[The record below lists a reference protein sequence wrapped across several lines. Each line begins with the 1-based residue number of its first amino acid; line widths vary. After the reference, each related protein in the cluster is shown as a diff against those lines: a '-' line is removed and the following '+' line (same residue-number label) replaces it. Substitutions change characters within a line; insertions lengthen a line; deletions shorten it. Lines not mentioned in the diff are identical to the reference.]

1 MPTLIGG
8 PFARPA
14 FRGIYDLPEAARYL
28 RAGSHPAQ
36 RDGLRPPTLIR
47 WIRNGLSWPDL
58 TDAPGRQLLL
68 EFEHLISMRV
78 IAALRASRVP
88 WGEIRRTEQWL
99 RDARRTPHP
108 FATELLWTGQ
118 GDLFA
123 EWAENLVSGS
133 RHGQAAFVLL
143 REYVIPVS
151 GLAFSGES
159 GVAVSWSRKPACCSR
174 RWCNSAPLASKAPA
188 SPPAPS
194 SGWSRLAIRPNGWPM
209 RTKSRCAKWKR
220 RMTGSPSST
229 RPSVRFRLD
238 ELLDPTVASAL
249 VLVGYDFTVGAKG
262 EQDPTIIDWCR
273 ANQAV
278 WVHADDRARR
288 QHQVHLQT
296 SAIRTI

>member
-1 MPTLIGG
+1 MPTLIDG

-133 RHGQAAFVLL
+133 RHGQAAFDRL

-159 GVAVSWSRKPACCSR
+159 GVAVSWEPQFGVLLSPLVQFG
-174 RWCNSAPLASKAPA
+174 APCIKGTRIPTRSIFGMVEAGD
-188 SPPAPS
+188 SP
-194 SGWSRLAIRPNGWPM
+194 
-209 RTKSRCAKWKR
+209 KWVADAYDIS
-220 RMTGSPSST
+220 MCEVEAAYDWES
-229 RPSVRFRLD
+229 
-238 ELLDPTVASAL
+238 LL
-249 VLVGYDFTVGAKG
+249 
-262 EQDPTIIDWCR
+262 
-273 ANQAV
+273 
-278 WVHADDRARR
+278 HAA
-288 QHQVHLQT
+288 
-296 SAIRTI
+296 